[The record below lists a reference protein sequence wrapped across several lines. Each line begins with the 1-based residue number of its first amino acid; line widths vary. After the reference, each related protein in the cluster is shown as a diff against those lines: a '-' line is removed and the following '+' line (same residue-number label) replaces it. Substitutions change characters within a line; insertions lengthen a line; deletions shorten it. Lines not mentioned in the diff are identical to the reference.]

1 MSSCWNSLSSLS
13 RMFSCHG
20 KINGLQM
27 RSYSFNLAST
37 WTEMWKKALDCQ
49 KRCSVLMHISEGL
62 LCSLRRTV
70 INKTFFFYLVSILF
84 QLQVSSSVS
93 KVRKTAHRQK
103 RQILLSIFYRC
114 LAELYLVDNELQMN
128 WIYSLLLR
136 PTVLMWTSLFENKE
150 SSSRTLILQQQ

>member
-1 MSSCWNSLSSLS
+1 MSSLS

-27 RSYSFNLAST
+27 SSYSFNLASMR
-37 WTEMWKKALDCQ
+37 TEMWKKALDCQ
-49 KRCSVLMHISEGL
+49 KRCSVLRHISEGL

-70 INKTFFFYLVSILF
+70 INKTLFFYLFSILF

-93 KVRKTAHRQK
+93 KVTKTAHRQK
-103 RQILLSIFYRC
+103 RQIFLSIFYRC

-128 WIYSLLLR
+128 WIYSLLLS

-150 SSSRTLILQQQ
+150 STSSRTFNLQQQ